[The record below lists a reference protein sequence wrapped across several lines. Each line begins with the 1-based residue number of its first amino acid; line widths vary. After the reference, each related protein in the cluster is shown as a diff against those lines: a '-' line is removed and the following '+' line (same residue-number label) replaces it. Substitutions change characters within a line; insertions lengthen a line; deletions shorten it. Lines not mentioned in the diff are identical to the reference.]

1 MQLFMLFIVSNA
13 LHVSGVTRPSSGA
26 QELYAVYGT
35 LMLLYVMV
43 CSTVFLWGYG

>member
-26 QELYAVYGT
+26 QELFMQPMI
-35 LMLLYVMV
+35 LSCFSM
-43 CSTVFLWGYG
+43 